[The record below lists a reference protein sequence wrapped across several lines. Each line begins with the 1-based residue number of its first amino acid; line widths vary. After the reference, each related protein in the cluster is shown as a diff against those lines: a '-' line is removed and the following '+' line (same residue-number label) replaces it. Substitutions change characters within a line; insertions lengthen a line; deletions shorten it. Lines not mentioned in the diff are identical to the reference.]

1 MSPVAVATNRLFKF
15 YSENSREDSIF
26 VAHYVW
32 CVIFRGHYLE
42 YKEQQ
47 GVSIPEVKT
56 REWHRW
62 DFHYDNVAAAML
74 TLFAVQTGEGWP
86 A

>member
-1 MSPVAVATNRLFKF
+1 ML
-15 YSENSREDSIF
+15 YI
-26 VAHYVW
+26 
-32 CVIFRGHYLE
+32 IFRGHYLE

-47 GVSIPEVKT
+47 GVNIPEVKI

-62 DFHYDNVAAAML
+62 DFHYDNVADAML